1 MRWLAEC
8 NNQPQNKGII
18 NNYSSGVYSWSP
30 AALIVLSPVSLL
42 SPVHSSRA
50 YKWNSE
56 LMRLWA
62 IQRPD
67 LNGPPTKN
75 IFPLIRQKTFLEEN
89 KERGNGRDITN
100 RGGSGGASP
109 LAFIRTTGN
118 SRSPDEAVF
127 ICYRYGVASWIE
139 CKTCKTEPN
148 ASPALLLGPEFGL
161 EFLHLYEINEEVI
174 GRTFGRSSLNSEVFN
189 CSEQLKRSQCDS
201 GCIEFLWTK
210 STTSFEWTRTR
221 D

>member
-1 MRWLAEC
+1 MLFLVILNALAK
-8 NNQPQNKGII
+8 NISRSFAKNLFLKKTKKG
-18 NNYSSGVYSWSP
+18 G
-30 AALIVLSPVSLL
+30 
-42 SPVHSSRA
+42 
-50 YKWNSE
+50 
-56 LMRLWA
+56 
-62 IQRPD
+62 PD
-67 LNGPPTKN
+67 LTSPT
-75 IFPLIRQKTFLEEN
+75 E
-89 KERGNGRDITN
+89 
-100 RGGSGGASP
+100 GGSGGHPP
-109 LAFIRTTGN
+109 LAFTRTTGN